1 MPAPAPKIALVT
13 CARWPTLSPSDTAY
27 AAALQAAG
35 ATVEAVPWNLPG
47 ALAAL
52 RRADLAVMRGAWDY
66 HDHIDAFR
74 AFLDAVDASGI
85 HFLNPTALIRPCLE
99 KQNFAD
105 LLIPGVVVPR
115 SHRCPHDARRIADA
129 MDAEGWTQAVLKPVS
144 GASGRGVQLAQRHA
158 LPEVLATIAADVSRR
173 DLLVQAFIPEIAAG
187 EEQIVLFDGVA
198 SHAQR
203 KLPPPGE
210 FRTSSVHAPE
220 RASRVAAVAETVG
233 LAGFLDRKPAQLS
246 GGQRQRVAMARA
258 MIREPKVFLFDEPL
272 SNLDAKLRVQMRI
285 EIRRLHRRLST
296 TSVFVTHDQV
306 EAMTLADRMV
316 VMNARHIEQIGT
328 PGEIHHQ
335 PATRFV
341 AGFIG
346 APPMTCC
353 PPPPRPARRGWSR
366 GAPSRSA
373 RLGPGSARAASRMA
387 CWRAWTSSWRCSRAR
402 PSRRGKAASCTSR
415 PRRCTCSMPPPAAA
429 ARSCR
434 RPRPPPIRWPAP
446 ARSRP
451 CPTAHPA
458 PRRARTRGRV
468 GP

>member
-13 CARWPTLSPSDTAY
+13 CARLPTLSPSDTAY

-52 RRADLAVMRGAWDY
+52 RRADLTVMRGAWDY

-158 LPEVLATIAADVSRR
+158 LPEVLATIAADVGRR

-210 FRTSSVHAPE
+210 FRTSSVHAPARE
-220 RASRVAAVAETVG
+220 RIDPLPDYVPRIEAMVRRMVPLPLYARIDIVRRGEDLVLIECEINEPG
-233 LAGFLDRKPAQLS
+233 LLLDRA
-246 GGQRQRVAMARA
+246 
-258 MIREPKVFLFDEPL
+258 
-272 SNLDAKLRVQMRI
+272 
-285 EIRRLHRRLST
+285 
-296 TSVFVTHDQV
+296 
-306 EAMTLADRMV
+306 
-316 VMNARHIEQIGT
+316 
-328 PGEIHHQ
+328 
-335 PATRFV
+335 
-341 AGFIG
+341 
-346 APPMTCC
+346 
-353 PPPPRPARRGWSR
+353 
-366 GAPSRSA
+366 
-373 RLGPGSARAASRMA
+373 PGSAERFARA
-387 CWRAWTSSWRCSRAR
+387 TLAR
-402 PSRRGKAASCTSR
+402 LA
-415 PRRCTCSMPPPAAA
+415 
-429 ARSCR
+429 
-434 RPRPPPIRWPAP
+434 
-446 ARSRP
+446 
-451 CPTAHPA
+451 
-458 PRRARTRGRV
+458 
-468 GP
+468 